1 MDEEEVIRLILEG
14 VGTKLQFI
22 RLLESKLARR
32 IPQSYSLTKLVKW
45 TLQNYG
51 EKELAR
57 ILSVPDL
64 KTYATCLQTFS
75 LTSPVFTLSKGEI
88 LELMNVLSE
97 HQKKWKFSKT
107 TRRAMIKAL
116 SDKIHSGE
124 VRTRG
129 IEKAYV
135 SLLDEDKVP
144 DLVTKDGIVLG
155 PLGFLATHSEVPL
168 LEDDIDALIEPLII
182 PGSAETKQLQLL
194 RVIANGLIS
203 DLTLLGMAGKNRHAA
218 SAMKQLLISQCSAR
232 VIIEEINSLLSVKAI
247 ECKPEFFYKSASG
260 PLREEDYPDII
271 MTPYGYI
278 IVGGED
284 DPPERLAALLLMEYP
299 REQDLEGEIMDHRG
313 SYNLKILDLC
323 LRRSPNELVED
334 FFNKPRLRHLVK
346 DMGFFLVD
354 STDKDTLIKLLLLG
368 LGYQLP
374 PRLRWLKIIQKE
386 LSENLVRL
394 EKTRLAEEEFVGIV
408 TMSFRKIERVLANLT
423 RFYVSAIKGF
433 TLFSE
438 YREHIQKIVPK
449 SIYRFSIGDWLTVLR
464 HVNGALKKANLI
476 PLGVKQILTGSE
488 AISEHVI
495 KEFEKLNRMR
505 RPFTHHKKE
514 PPSQDKATAA
524 IRRMGEVLSVLIN
537 MDQMPTMVRIVRE
550 MTNEFGISYIIM
562 VDDNGD
568 MWTVYTDTY
577 CEANVPYL
585 MHRRTA
591 PVVVKPVLV
600 SLSRSDY

>member
-1 MDEEEVIRLILEG
+1 MNEEEVIRLILEG

-22 RLLESKLARR
+22 KLLERKLNRR
-32 IPQSYSLTKLVKW
+32 IPQSYSLIKLVKW

-51 EKELAR
+51 EKELAK

-64 KTYATCLQTFS
+64 ETYATSLHTFNHV
-75 LTSPVFTLSKGEI
+75 SPIFTLSKREF
-88 LELMNVLSE
+88 LELMDVLSG
-97 HQKKWKFSKT
+97 HQKKWKYSKT
-107 TRRAMIKAL
+107 TKRAMINAL
-116 SDKIHSGE
+116 SEKIRSGE
-124 VRTRG
+124 VRTRE

-144 DLVTKDGIVLG
+144 DLITKDGVVLG
-155 PLGFLATHSEVPL
+155 PLGFLASHSEVPL
-168 LEDDIDALIEPLII
+168 LEDDIDALMEPLII
-182 PGSAETKQLQLL
+182 PGSVETKQLQLL
-194 RVIANGLIS
+194 RVITDGLIS
-203 DLTLLGMAGKNRHAA
+203 DVTLLSMAGKSRHAA
-218 SAMKQLLISQCSAR
+218 SAMKQLLISQCSTR

-247 ECKPEFFYKSASG
+247 ECRPEFFYKSASE
-260 PLREEDYPDII
+260 PLREEDYPDIV
-271 MTPYGYI
+271 MTSHGYI
-278 IVGGED
+278 IVDGED
-284 DPPERLAALLLMEYP
+284 DSPERLAALLLMEYP

-313 SYNLKILDLC
+313 SYDLKILDLC
-323 LRRSPNELVED
+323 LHKSPTELVD
-334 FFNKPRLRHLVK
+334 DLFNKPRLRHLVR

-354 STDKDTLIKLLLLG
+354 STDKDTLVKLLLLG

-374 PRLRWLKIIQKE
+374 PTLRWLKITRKE
-386 LSENLVRL
+386 LNENLARL
-394 EKTRLAEEEFVGIV
+394 EKVRLAEEEFVGIV

-423 RFYVSAIKGF
+423 RFYVSAINGF

-438 YREHIQKIVPK
+438 YREHIQEIVPK

-464 HVNGALKKANLI
+464 RLNRALKKIDLI
-476 PLGVKQILTGSE
+476 PPSIEQILTDSE
-488 AISEHVI
+488 TVPEDMI
-495 KEFEKLNRMR
+495 KKFEKLNRMR

-514 PPSQDKATAA
+514 QPSQDKATAA
-524 IRRMGEVLSVLIN
+524 IRRMGQILLGLIA

-577 CEANVPYL
+577 YEANVPYL

-591 PVVVKPVLV
+591 PVVVNPILV